1 LPEEAAMTPTE
12 QWMFCL
18 ALVYAVP
25 SFLSGIGVTLLFV
38 RWQDIR
44 RAAARTPGFHALP
57 WQTYEAPGLTLT
69 AEGHYLLPEGLRL
82 L

>member
-1 LPEEAAMTPTE
+1 VPLKEAAMTPTE
-12 QWMFCL
+12 KWILCL

-44 RAAARTPGFHALP
+44 RAAALMPAFPALP
-57 WQTYEAPGLTLT
+57 WQPF
-69 AEGHYLLPEGLRL
+69 EGHAADEGYLLPEGLRL

>member
-1 LPEEAAMTPTE
+1 MTPTQ
-12 QWMFCL
+12 QWIMCL

-25 SFLSGIGVTLLFV
+25 SFLSGVGITLLFV

-44 RAAARTPGFHALP
+44 RAAARSPGFLALP
-57 WQTYEAPGLTLT
+57 WQTYEGRAFATADLAP
-69 AEGHYLLPEGLRL
+69 ADEGYLLPEGLRL

>member
-1 LPEEAAMTPTE
+1 MTPTE
-12 QWMFCL
+12 QWIFCL

-25 SFLSGIGVTLLFV
+25 SFISGIGITLLFV
-38 RWQDIR
+38 RWQDR
-44 RAAARTPGFHALP
+44 TAARTPGFHALP
-57 WQTYEAPGLTLT
+57 WQTYEAPGLTPT